1 MYLKK
6 IHIKNWKSIENE
18 SIELENLMLL
28 IGGANHGKSSIFSA
42 ILFFLG
48 ERNYRKKD
56 KRKGGDEVEIEGKFQ
71 IISLEKLKKLKPYL
85 DKNDELVLRITGG
98 DEGFTYRV
106 IKDYKS
112 REIKWNDYQDII
124 KNIEVV
130 FIPSVAASSK
140 ELTDFFYKKLLTVL
154 DNEDACHEGII
165 EEIKTVYSV
174 LQQDYA
180 SRGLQR
186 NVIFNIARILSRESK
201 KKKRS
206 ILGSTMILYEEP
218 ELYLHPQAERELY
231 NTLIH
236 LSKFGTQIY
245 VCTHSS
251 NFVGLKQYRSIC
263 IVRRD
268 ERGTKVFQNRK
279 RLFSRDEVKRF
290 NMNYWINPDRSEL
303 FFAKKVILVEGQTDK
318 ILLPYLAECIG
329 AYKYE
334 YSIIECGSKSTIPQF
349 IRLLN
354 GFRIPYTAVYDKDKH
369 NWRTEYDKEN
379 AEYKNKGIQRSIDYS
394 IGSYVEFENDI
405 EEEIDSS
412 ERERKNYRHK
422 PFMALKKVMAKDYVI
437 PDKLKIKVE
446 KIFK

>member
-1 MYLKK
+1 MYLRK
-6 IHIKNWKSIENE
+6 IDIKNWKSIEDE

-56 KRKGGDEVEIEGKFQ
+56 KRREGGLVEIEGRFQ
-71 IISLEKLKKLKPYL
+71 IVSIEKLKKLKPYL
-85 DKNDELVLRITGG
+85 DKNDELILRITGG
-98 DEGFTYRV
+98 DAGFTYTLV
-106 IKDYKS
+106 KEYEGV
-112 REIKWNDYQDII
+112 EIGWNDYKDII

-130 FIPSVAASSK
+130 FIPSVAATSK
-140 ELTDFFYKKLLTVL
+140 ELTEFFYKKLISVL
-154 DNEDACHEGII
+154 DKEDSCDNQII
-165 EEIKTVYSV
+165 DEIKSIYSV

-180 SRGLQR
+180 SKGLQR

-201 KKKRS
+201 KKNRS

-236 LSKFGTQIY
+236 LSKYGTQIY

-268 ERGTKVFQNRK
+268 ERGTKIFQNRK

-318 ILLPYLAECIG
+318 ILLPYLAECLG
-329 AYKYE
+329 VYKYE

-354 GFRIPYTAVYDKDKH
+354 GFKIPYVAVYDKDNH
-369 NWRTEYDKEN
+369 GWRTEYDKEN
-379 AEYKNKGIQRSIDYS
+379 AEYKNKGIQRSINYS

-405 EEEIDSS
+405 EEEIESGD
-412 ERERKNYRHK
+412 REKRNYRHK
-422 PFMALKKVMAKDYVI
+422 PFMALKRVMSKGYVI
-437 PDKLKIKVE
+437 PDKLKFKVE